1 MKNSEPLVFTSVP
14 GTRTGNQSPKYPGT
28 TRHVQPMTT
37 RATQYT
43 VARIFTDADTHGV
56 GKLTKDQFVETLK
69 SAKLGLVKSEIDAL
83 TKEAGVDADGMIDYE
98 EFTPIA
104 TAVLTQKLE
113 GEYQTARL
121 YETGDELL
129 KTVLTAFDAVSN
141 GEGEF

>member
-1 MKNSEPLVFTSVP
+1 
-14 GTRTGNQSPKYPGT
+14 
-28 TRHVQPMTT
+28 MTT

-43 VARIFTDADTHGV
+43 VARIFTDADVRGV

-83 TKEAGVDADGMIDYE
+83 TKEALSVDADGMIDYE

-129 KTVLTAFDAVSN
+129 KTVMVSLFLLPYGQFD
-141 GEGEF
+141 

>member
-1 MKNSEPLVFTSVP
+1 
-14 GTRTGNQSPKYPGT
+14 
-28 TRHVQPMTT
+28 
-37 RATQYT
+37 
-43 VARIFTDADTHGV
+43 VARIFTDADVRGV
-56 GKLTKDQFVETLK
+56 GKLTKDQFVSTLK

-129 KTVLTAFDAVSN
+129 KTVMVSLFLLPYGQFD
-141 GEGEF
+141 

>member
-1 MKNSEPLVFTSVP
+1 MFTSVQS

-43 VARIFTDADTHGV
+43 VARIFADADVHGV

-83 TKEAGVDADGMIDYE
+83 TKEALSVDADGMIDYE

-104 TAVLTQKLE
+104 TAVLNQKLE

-129 KTVLTAFDAVSN
+129 KTVMTAFDAVSN

>member
-1 MKNSEPLVFTSVP
+1 
-14 GTRTGNQSPKYPGT
+14 
-28 TRHVQPMTT
+28 MTT

-104 TAVLTQKLE
+104 TAVLNQKLE

-129 KTVLTAFDAVSN
+129 KTVMTAFDAVSN